1 MFYLCGCYKIYKFI
15 SMDSIYLIIVIV
27 LLGLAVLDLIV
38 GVSNDAVNFLNSSI
52 GSKVAPVRVIFAVAT
67 LGILL
72 GTMFSSGMMEIA
84 RSGVFYP
91 EKFTF
96 PAIMMLFLAVMLT
109 DIILLD
115 LFNTFGL
122 PTSTTVSLVFEL
134 LGAAVAV
141 ALFTIWTTD
150 TGSTLGEFINSGKA
164 LAIIGG
170 IFISIAI
177 AFVAGS
183 IIMYLSRLLFSF
195 KYKKPFKYL
204 GALWGGI
211 ALTAITYFAVF
222 KGLKGSVLVTE
233 EMLLFLENNMSLA
246 LLYAL
251 VGWTLFMALLQH
263 VFKVKI
269 LNVIVLV
276 GTAALAM
283 AFAGN
288 DLVNFIGVF
297 MAGFDSF
304 QIAQGVAASGGDVNS
319 LYMGRLSEPVV
330 ANVWWLLGAGTI
342 MILSLTLSK
351 KSRTVTETEVNLA
364 RKGEGIERFSSSPL
378 SRSIVRGSLN
388 FSKSISKIT
397 PEPIKRFIDKRFEP
411 VELENKASFDLIRA
425 SVNLTVAAMLVS
437 LGTSL
442 KLPLSTTYVTF
453 MVAMGTSLA
462 DRAWGRDSAVYRIN
476 GVLTVVAGWLLTAL
490 IAFTFSMIVGFF
502 LMWGG
507 KIAIVIM
514 IALVV
519 FLLIKSSK
527 LHTKRKSKEEQ
538 QQQVLSTKDQLI
550 TSCNKDVHLVLDKT
564 LFILKKV
571 IEGLSDENRKAARK
585 AMNEALEMYE
595 KFKDKRDYEVVPT
608 LESIQ
613 MNALDLE
620 QEYVQLVDYSYELT
634 KSLKAI
640 TESTFNYI
648 NNNHSAFSK
657 DQIDDLKVI
666 YNTLTDVFNGYTQ
679 MEKSGDYTQFN
690 KVTSLRDF
698 ILELNPK
705 LTKRQIKRVKDG
717 LSSTRNSILFLNLV
731 NESKIVTL
739 QSGNLMKSHRNFREQ
754 SSKQLGTMIGAKEL
768 IKDATLNL

>member
-1 MFYLCGCYKIYKFI
+1 
-15 SMDSIYLIIVIV
+15 MDSIYLIIVIV

-52 GSKVAPVRVIFAVAT
+52 GSKVAPIRIIFAVAA
-67 LGILL
+67 LGVLL
-72 GTMFSSGMMEIA
+72 GTMFSSGMMEVA

-96 PAIMMLFLAVMLT
+96 PSIMMLFLAVMLT
-109 DIILLD
+109 DVILLD

-134 LGAAVAV
+134 LGASVAV
-141 ALFTIWTTD
+141 ALYTIWTTES
-150 TGSTLGEFINSGKA
+150 GGNLGEFINSGKA
-164 LAIIGG
+164 LAIITG
-170 IFISIAI
+170 IFTSIAI
-177 AFVAGS
+177 AFLVGS
-183 IIMYLSRLLFSF
+183 IIMYISRIIFSF
-195 KYKKPFKYL
+195 NYKKPFKYL

-222 KGLKGSVLVTE
+222 KGLKGSVLVSSE
-233 EMLLFLENNMSLA
+233 LLAYLEGNMGMA
-246 LLYAL
+246 LLYTL
-251 VGWTLFMALLQH
+251 GTWTILMAILQH
-263 VFKVKI
+263 IFRVKI
-269 LNVIVLV
+269 LKVIVLS

-304 QIAQGVAASGGDVNS
+304 HIAQEVVASGGDLNT
-319 LYMGRLSEPVV
+319 LYMGKLSEPVV
-330 ANVWWLLGAGTI
+330 ANIYWLLGAGTL
-342 MILSLTLSK
+342 MTLSLFLSK
-351 KSRTVTETEVNLA
+351 KSRTVSNTEVNLA

-378 SRSIVRGSLN
+378 SRSIVRGSLTL
-388 FSKSISKIT
+388 SKSISTII
-397 PEPIKRFIDKRFEP
+397 PESMKKFIDKRFEP

-425 SVNLTVAAMLVS
+425 SVNLTVSAMLIS

-442 KLPLSTTYVTF
+442 KLPLSTTFVTF
-453 MVAMGTSLA
+453 MVAMGSSLA
-462 DRAWGRDSAVYRIN
+462 DRAWGRESAVYRIN
-476 GVLTVVAGWLLTAL
+476 GVLTVVAGWFLTAL
-490 IAFTFSMIVGFF
+490 VAFSVALAVGLF

-514 IALVV
+514 IAIVV
-519 FLLIKSSK
+519 IMLLKSSK

-550 TSCNKDVHLVLDKT
+550 TSCNNDVHMVLDRT
-564 LFILKKV
+564 LWILKKV
-571 IEGLSDENRKAARK
+571 IDGLNDENRKSARK
-585 AMNEALEMYE
+585 AMNEAIELYE

-608 LESIQ
+608 IESIQ

-640 TESTFNYI
+640 SESTFNYI

-657 DQIDDLKVI
+657 EQIDDLKVF
-666 YNTLTDVFNGYTQ
+666 YNTLTDVFNCYNEMVKT
-679 MEKSGDYTQFN
+679 GDYSKFN
-690 KVTSLRDF
+690 KVTNLRDF

-705 LTKRQIKRVKDG
+705 LTKRQIKRVKEG
-717 LSSTRNSILFLNLV
+717 VSSTRNSILFLNLV

-739 QSGNLMKSHRNFREQ
+739 QSGNLIKSHRNFREQ
-754 SSKQLGTMIGAKEL
+754 SSKHSMTMIGAKEL
-768 IKDATLNL
+768 INNATLNL

>member
-1 MFYLCGCYKIYKFI
+1 
-15 SMDSIYLIIVIV
+15 MDSIYLIIVIV

-52 GSKVAPVRVIFAVAT
+52 GSKVAPIRIIFAVAA

-72 GTMFSSGMMEIA
+72 GTMFSSGMMEVA

-96 PAIMMLFLAVMLT
+96 PSIMMLFLAVMLT
-109 DIILLD
+109 DVILLD

-134 LGAAVAV
+134 LGASVAV
-141 ALFTIWTTD
+141 ALYTIWTTES
-150 TGSTLGEFINSGKA
+150 GGNLGEFINSGKA
-164 LAIIGG
+164 LAIITG
-170 IFISIAI
+170 IFTSIAI
-177 AFVAGS
+177 AFLVGS
-183 IIMYLSRLLFSF
+183 IIMYISRIIFSF
-195 KYKKPFKYL
+195 NYKKPFKYL

-222 KGLKGSVLVTE
+222 KGLKGSVLVSSE
-233 EMLLFLENNMSLA
+233 LLAYLEGNMGMA
-246 LLYAL
+246 LLYTL
-251 VGWTLFMALLQH
+251 GTWTILMAILQH
-263 VFKVKI
+263 IFRVKI
-269 LNVIVLV
+269 LKVIVLS

-304 QIAQGVAASGGDVNS
+304 HIAQEVVASGGDLNT
-319 LYMGRLSEPVV
+319 LYMGKLSEPVV
-330 ANVWWLLGAGTI
+330 ANIYWLLGAGTL
-342 MILSLTLSK
+342 MILSLFLSK
-351 KSRTVTETEVNLA
+351 KSRTVSNTEVNLA

-378 SRSIVRGSLN
+378 SRSIVRGSLTL
-388 FSKSISKIT
+388 SKSISTII
-397 PEPIKRFIDKRFEP
+397 PESMKKFIDKRFEP
-411 VELENKASFDLIRA
+411 VELDNKASFDLIRA
-425 SVNLTVAAMLVS
+425 SVNLTVSAMLIS

-442 KLPLSTTYVTF
+442 KLPLSTTFVTF
-453 MVAMGTSLA
+453 MVAMGSSLA
-462 DRAWGRDSAVYRIN
+462 DRAWGRESAVYRIN
-476 GVLTVVAGWLLTAL
+476 GVLTVVAGWFLTAL
-490 IAFTFSMIVGFF
+490 VAFSAALAVGLF

-514 IALVV
+514 IAIVV
-519 FLLIKSSK
+519 IMLLKSSK

-550 TSCNKDVHLVLDKT
+550 TSCNNDVHMVLDRT
-564 LFILKKV
+564 LWILKKV
-571 IEGLSDENRKAARK
+571 IDGLNDENRKSARK
-585 AMNEALEMYE
+585 AMNEAIELYE

-608 LESIQ
+608 IESIQ

-640 TESTFNYI
+640 SESTFNYI

-657 DQIDDLKVI
+657 EQIDDLKVF
-666 YNTLTDVFNGYTQ
+666 YNTLTDVFNCYNEMVKT
-679 MEKSGDYTQFN
+679 GDYSKFN
-690 KVTSLRDF
+690 KVTNLRDF

-705 LTKRQIKRVKDG
+705 LTKRQIKRVKEG
-717 LSSTRNSILFLNLV
+717 VSSTRNSILFLNLV

-739 QSGNLMKSHRNFREQ
+739 QSGNLIKSHRNFREQ
-754 SSKQLGTMIGAKEL
+754 SSKHSMTMIGAKEL
-768 IKDATLNL
+768 INNATLNL

>member
-1 MFYLCGCYKIYKFI
+1 
-15 SMDSIYLIIVIV
+15 MDSIYLIIVIV

-52 GSKVAPVRVIFAVAT
+52 GSKVAPIRIIFAVAA
-67 LGILL
+67 LGVLL
-72 GTMFSSGMMEIA
+72 GTMFSSGMMEVA

-96 PAIMMLFLAVMLT
+96 PSIMMLFLAVMLT
-109 DIILLD
+109 DVILLD

-134 LGAAVAV
+134 LGASVAV
-141 ALFTIWTTD
+141 ALYTIWTTES
-150 TGSTLGEFINSGKA
+150 GGNLGEFINSGKA
-164 LAIIGG
+164 LAIITG
-170 IFISIAI
+170 IFTSIAI
-177 AFVAGS
+177 AFLVGS
-183 IIMYLSRLLFSF
+183 IIMYISRIIFSF
-195 KYKKPFKYL
+195 NYKKPLKYL

-222 KGLKGSVLVTE
+222 KGLKGSVLVSSE
-233 EMLLFLENNMSLA
+233 LLAYLEGNMGMA
-246 LLYAL
+246 LLYTL
-251 VGWTLFMALLQH
+251 GTWTILMAILQH
-263 VFKVKI
+263 IFRVKI
-269 LNVIVLV
+269 LKVIVLS

-304 QIAQGVAASGGDVNS
+304 HIAQEVVASGGDLNT
-319 LYMGRLSEPVV
+319 LYMGKLSEPVV
-330 ANVWWLLGAGTI
+330 ANIYWLLGAGTL
-342 MILSLTLSK
+342 MTLSLFLSK
-351 KSRTVTETEVNLA
+351 KSRTVSNTEVNLA

-378 SRSIVRGSLN
+378 SRSIVRGSLTL
-388 FSKSISKIT
+388 SKSISTII
-397 PEPIKRFIDKRFEP
+397 PESMKKFIDKRFEP

-425 SVNLTVAAMLVS
+425 SVNLTVSAMLIS

-442 KLPLSTTYVTF
+442 KLPLSTTFVTF
-453 MVAMGTSLA
+453 MVAMGSSLA
-462 DRAWGRDSAVYRIN
+462 DRAWGRESAVYRIN
-476 GVLTVVAGWLLTAL
+476 GVLTVVAGWFLTAL
-490 IAFTFSMIVGFF
+490 VAFSVALAVGLF

-514 IALVV
+514 IAIVV
-519 FLLIKSSK
+519 IMLLKSSK

-550 TSCNKDVHLVLDKT
+550 TSCNNDVHMVLDRT
-564 LFILKKV
+564 LWILKKV
-571 IEGLSDENRKAARK
+571 IDGLNDENRKSARK
-585 AMNEALEMYE
+585 AMNEAIELYE

-608 LESIQ
+608 IESIQ

-640 TESTFNYI
+640 SESTFNYI

-657 DQIDDLKVI
+657 EQIDDLKVF
-666 YNTLTDVFNGYTQ
+666 YNTLTDVFNCYNEMVKT
-679 MEKSGDYTQFN
+679 GDYSKFN
-690 KVTSLRDF
+690 KVTNLRDF

-705 LTKRQIKRVKDG
+705 LTKRQIKRVKEG
-717 LSSTRNSILFLNLV
+717 VSSTRNSILFLNLV

-739 QSGNLMKSHRNFREQ
+739 QSGNLIKSHRNFREQ
-754 SSKQLGTMIGAKEL
+754 SSKHSMTMIGAKEL

>member
-1 MFYLCGCYKIYKFI
+1 
-15 SMDSIYLIIVIV
+15 MDSIYLIIVIV

-52 GSKVAPVRVIFAVAT
+52 GSKVAPIRIIFAVAA

-72 GTMFSSGMMEIA
+72 GTMFSSGMMEVA

-96 PAIMMLFLAVMLT
+96 PSIMMLFLAVMLT
-109 DIILLD
+109 DVILLD

-134 LGAAVAV
+134 LGASVAV
-141 ALFTIWTTD
+141 ALYTIWTTES
-150 TGSTLGEFINSGKA
+150 GGNLGEFINSGKA
-164 LAIIGG
+164 LAIITG
-170 IFISIAI
+170 IFTSIAI
-177 AFVAGS
+177 AFLVGS
-183 IIMYLSRLLFSF
+183 IIMYISRIIFSF
-195 KYKKPFKYL
+195 NYKKPFKYL

-222 KGLKGSVLVTE
+222 KGLKGSVLVSSE
-233 EMLLFLENNMSLA
+233 LLAYLEGNMGMA
-246 LLYAL
+246 LLYTL
-251 VGWTLFMALLQH
+251 GTWTILMAILQH
-263 VFKVKI
+263 IFRVKI
-269 LNVIVLV
+269 LKVIVLS

-304 QIAQGVAASGGDVNS
+304 HIAQEVVASGGDLNT
-319 LYMGRLSEPVV
+319 LYMGKLSEPVV
-330 ANVWWLLGAGTI
+330 ANIYWLLGAGTL
-342 MILSLTLSK
+342 MTLSLFLSK
-351 KSRTVTETEVNLA
+351 KSRTVSNTEVNLA

-378 SRSIVRGSLN
+378 SRSIVRGSLTL
-388 FSKSISKIT
+388 SKSISTII
-397 PEPIKRFIDKRFEP
+397 PESMKKFIDKRFEP

-425 SVNLTVAAMLVS
+425 SVNLTVSAMLIS

-442 KLPLSTTYVTF
+442 KLPLSTTFVTF
-453 MVAMGTSLA
+453 MVAMSSSLA
-462 DRAWGRDSAVYRIN
+462 DRAWGRESAVYRIN
-476 GVLTVVAGWLLTAL
+476 GVLTVVAGWFLTAL
-490 IAFTFSMIVGFF
+490 VAFSAALAVGLF

-514 IALVV
+514 IAIVV
-519 FLLIKSSK
+519 IMLLKSSK

-550 TSCNKDVHLVLDKT
+550 TSCNNDVHMVLDRT
-564 LFILKKV
+564 LWILKKV
-571 IEGLSDENRKAARK
+571 IDGLNDENRKSARK
-585 AMNEALEMYE
+585 AMNEAIELYE

-608 LESIQ
+608 IESIQ

-640 TESTFNYI
+640 SESTFNYI

-657 DQIDDLKVI
+657 EQIDDLKVF
-666 YNTLTDVFNGYTQ
+666 YNTLTDVFNCYNE
-679 MEKSGDYTQFN
+679 MEKTGDYSNFN
-690 KVTSLRDF
+690 KVTNLRDF

-705 LTKRQIKRVKDG
+705 LTKRQIKRVKEG
-717 LSSTRNSILFLNLV
+717 VSSTRNSILFLNLV

-739 QSGNLMKSHRNFREQ
+739 QSGNLIKSHRNFREQ
-754 SSKQLGTMIGAKEL
+754 SSKHSMTMIGAKEL
-768 IKDATLNL
+768 INNATLNL

>member
-1 MFYLCGCYKIYKFI
+1 
-15 SMDSIYLIIVIV
+15 MDSIYLIIVIV

-52 GSKVAPVRVIFAVAT
+52 GSKVAPIRIIFAVAA
-67 LGILL
+67 LGVLL
-72 GTMFSSGMMEIA
+72 GTMFSSGMMEVA

-96 PAIMMLFLAVMLT
+96 PSIMMLFLAVMLT
-109 DIILLD
+109 DVILLD

-134 LGAAVAV
+134 LGASVAV
-141 ALFTIWTTD
+141 ALYTIWTTES
-150 TGSTLGEFINSGKA
+150 GGNLGEFINSGKA
-164 LAIIGG
+164 LAIITG
-170 IFISIAI
+170 IFTSIAI
-177 AFVAGS
+177 AFLVGS
-183 IIMYLSRLLFSF
+183 IIMYISRIIFSF
-195 KYKKPFKYL
+195 NYKKPFKYL

-222 KGLKGSVLVTE
+222 KGLKGSVLVSSE
-233 EMLLFLENNMSLA
+233 LLAYLEGNMGMA
-246 LLYAL
+246 LLYTL
-251 VGWTLFMALLQH
+251 GTWTILMAILQH
-263 VFKVKI
+263 IFRVKI
-269 LNVIVLV
+269 LKVIVLS

-304 QIAQGVAASGGDVNS
+304 HIAQEVVASGGDLNT
-319 LYMGRLSEPVV
+319 LYMGKLSEPVV
-330 ANVWWLLGAGTI
+330 ANIYWLLGAGTL
-342 MILSLTLSK
+342 MTLSLFLSK
-351 KSRTVTETEVNLA
+351 KSRTVSNTEVNLA

-378 SRSIVRGSLN
+378 SRSIVRGSLTL
-388 FSKSISKIT
+388 SKSISTII
-397 PEPIKRFIDKRFEP
+397 PESMKKFIDKRFEP

-425 SVNLTVAAMLVS
+425 SVNLTVSAMLIS

-442 KLPLSTTYVTF
+442 KLPLSTTFVTF
-453 MVAMGTSLA
+453 MVAMGSSLA
-462 DRAWGRDSAVYRIN
+462 DRAWGRESAVYRIN
-476 GVLTVVAGWLLTAL
+476 GVLTVVAGWFLTAL
-490 IAFTFSMIVGFF
+490 VAFSVALAVGLF

-514 IALVV
+514 IAIVV
-519 FLLIKSSK
+519 IMLLKSSK

-550 TSCNKDVHLVLDKT
+550 TSCNNDVHMVLDRT
-564 LFILKKV
+564 LWILKKV
-571 IEGLSDENRKAARK
+571 IDGLNDENRKSARK
-585 AMNEALEMYE
+585 AMNEAIELYE

-608 LESIQ
+608 IESIQ

-640 TESTFNYI
+640 SESTFNYI

-657 DQIDDLKVI
+657 EQIDDLKVF
-666 YNTLTDVFNGYTQ
+666 YNTLTDVFNCYNEMVKT
-679 MEKSGDYTQFN
+679 GDYSKFN
-690 KVTSLRDF
+690 KVTNLRDF

-705 LTKRQIKRVKDG
+705 LTKRQIKRVKEG
-717 LSSTRNSILFLNLV
+717 VSSTRNSILFLNLV

-739 QSGNLMKSHRNFREQ
+739 QSGNLIKSHRNFREQ
-754 SSKQLGTMIGAKEL
+754 SSKHSMTMIGAKEL

>member
-1 MFYLCGCYKIYKFI
+1 
-15 SMDSIYLIIVIV
+15 MDSIYLIIVIV
-27 LLGLAVLDLIV
+27 LLGLAVLDIIV

-52 GSKVAPVRVIFAVAT
+52 GSKVAPIRIIFAVAA

-72 GTMFSSGMMEIA
+72 GTMFSSGMMEVA

-96 PAIMMLFLAVMLT
+96 PSIMMLFLAVMLT
-109 DIILLD
+109 DVILLD

-134 LGAAVAV
+134 LGASVAV
-141 ALFTIWTTD
+141 ALFTIWTTES
-150 TGSTLGEFINSGKA
+150 GGNLGEFINSGKA
-164 LAIIGG
+164 LAIITG
-170 IFISIAI
+170 IFTSIAI
-177 AFVAGS
+177 AFLVGS
-183 IIMYLSRLLFSF
+183 IIMYISRIIFSF
-195 KYKKPFKYL
+195 NYKKPFKYL

-222 KGLKGSVLVTE
+222 KGLKGSVLVSSE
-233 EMLLFLENNMSLA
+233 LLAYLEGNMGMA
-246 LLYAL
+246 LLYTL
-251 VGWTLFMALLQH
+251 GTWTILMAILQH
-263 VFKVKI
+263 IFRVKI
-269 LNVIVLV
+269 LKVIVLS

-304 QIAQGVAASGGDVNS
+304 HIAQEVVASGGDLNT
-319 LYMGRLSEPVV
+319 LYMGKLSEPVV
-330 ANVWWLLGAGTI
+330 ANIYWLLGAGTL
-342 MILSLTLSK
+342 MILSLFLSK
-351 KSRTVTETEVNLA
+351 KSRTVSNTEVNLA

-378 SRSIVRGSLN
+378 SRSIVRGSLTL
-388 FSKSISKIT
+388 SKSISTII
-397 PEPIKRFIDKRFEP
+397 PESMKKFIDKRFEP

-425 SVNLTVAAMLVS
+425 SVNLTVSAMLIS

-442 KLPLSTTYVTF
+442 KLPLSTTFVTF
-453 MVAMGTSLA
+453 MVAMGSSLA
-462 DRAWGRDSAVYRIN
+462 DRAWGRESAVYRIN
-476 GVLTVVAGWLLTAL
+476 GVLTVVAGWFLTAL
-490 IAFTFSMIVGFF
+490 VAFSAALAVGLF

-514 IALVV
+514 IAIVV
-519 FLLIKSSK
+519 IMLLKSSK

-550 TSCNKDVHLVLDKT
+550 TSCNNDVHMVLDRT
-564 LFILKKV
+564 LWILKKV
-571 IEGLSDENRKAARK
+571 IDGLNDENRKSARK
-585 AMNEALEMYE
+585 AMNEAIELYE

-608 LESIQ
+608 IESIQ

-640 TESTFNYI
+640 SESTFNYI

-657 DQIDDLKVI
+657 EQIDDLKVF
-666 YNTLTDVFNGYTQ
+666 YNTLTDVFNCYNE
-679 MEKSGDYTQFN
+679 MEKTGDYSNFN
-690 KVTSLRDF
+690 KVTNLRDF

-705 LTKRQIKRVKDG
+705 LTKRQIKRVKEG
-717 LSSTRNSILFLNLV
+717 VSSTRNSILFLNLV

-739 QSGNLMKSHRNFREQ
+739 QSGNLIKSHRNFREQ
-754 SSKQLGTMIGAKEL
+754 SSKHSMTMIGAKEL
-768 IKDATLNL
+768 INNATLNL

>member
-1 MFYLCGCYKIYKFI
+1 
-15 SMDSIYLIIVIV
+15 MDSIYLIIVIV

-52 GSKVAPVRVIFAVAT
+52 GSKVAPIRIIFAVAA

-72 GTMFSSGMMEIA
+72 GTMFSSGMMEVA

-96 PAIMMLFLAVMLT
+96 PSIMMLFLAVMLT
-109 DIILLD
+109 DVILLD

-134 LGAAVAV
+134 LGASVAV
-141 ALFTIWTTD
+141 ALYTIWTTES
-150 TGSTLGEFINSGKA
+150 GGNLGEFINSGKA
-164 LAIIGG
+164 LAIITG
-170 IFISIAI
+170 IFTSIAI
-177 AFVAGS
+177 AFLVGS
-183 IIMYLSRLLFSF
+183 IIMYISRIIFSF
-195 KYKKPFKYL
+195 NYKKPFKYL

-222 KGLKGSVLVTE
+222 KGLKGSVLVSSE
-233 EMLLFLENNMSLA
+233 LLAYLEGNMGMA
-246 LLYAL
+246 LLYTL
-251 VGWTLFMALLQH
+251 GTWTILMAILQH
-263 VFKVKI
+263 IFRVKI
-269 LNVIVLV
+269 LKVIVLS

-304 QIAQGVAASGGDVNS
+304 HIAQEVVASGGDLNT
-319 LYMGRLSEPVV
+319 LYMGKLSEPVV
-330 ANVWWLLGAGTI
+330 ANIYWLLGAGTL
-342 MILSLTLSK
+342 MTLSLFLSK
-351 KSRTVTETEVNLA
+351 KSRTVSNTEVNLA

-378 SRSIVRGSLN
+378 SRSIVRGSLTL
-388 FSKSISKIT
+388 SKSISTII
-397 PEPIKRFIDKRFEP
+397 PESMKKFIDKRFEP

-425 SVNLTVAAMLVS
+425 SVNLTVSAMLIS

-442 KLPLSTTYVTF
+442 KLPLSTTFVTF
-453 MVAMGTSLA
+453 MVAMGSSLA
-462 DRAWGRDSAVYRIN
+462 DRAWGRESAVYRIN
-476 GVLTVVAGWLLTAL
+476 GVLTVVAGWFLTAL
-490 IAFTFSMIVGFF
+490 VAFSAALAVGLF

-514 IALVV
+514 IAIVV
-519 FLLIKSSK
+519 IMLLKSSK

-550 TSCNKDVHLVLDKT
+550 TSCNNDVHMVLDRT
-564 LFILKKV
+564 LWILKKV
-571 IEGLSDENRKAARK
+571 IDGLNDENRKSARK
-585 AMNEALEMYE
+585 AMNEAIELYE

-608 LESIQ
+608 IESIQ

-640 TESTFNYI
+640 SESTFNYI

-657 DQIDDLKVI
+657 EQIDDLKVF
-666 YNTLTDVFNGYTQ
+666 YNTLTDVFNCYNE
-679 MEKSGDYTQFN
+679 MEKTGDYSNFN
-690 KVTSLRDF
+690 KVTNLRDF

-705 LTKRQIKRVKDG
+705 LTKRQIKRVKEG
-717 LSSTRNSILFLNLV
+717 VSSTRNSILFLNLV

-739 QSGNLMKSHRNFREQ
+739 QSGNLIKSHRNFREQ
-754 SSKQLGTMIGAKEL
+754 SSKHSMTMIGAKEL
-768 IKDATLNL
+768 INNATLNL

>member
-1 MFYLCGCYKIYKFI
+1 
-15 SMDSIYLIIVIV
+15 MDSIYLIIVIV

-52 GSKVAPVRVIFAVAT
+52 GSKVAPIRIIFAVAA

-72 GTMFSSGMMEIA
+72 GTMFSSGMMEVA

-96 PAIMMLFLAVMLT
+96 PSIMMLFLAVMLT
-109 DIILLD
+109 DVILLD

-134 LGAAVAV
+134 LGASVAV
-141 ALFTIWTTD
+141 ALYTIWTTES
-150 TGSTLGEFINSGKA
+150 GGNLGEFINSGKA
-164 LAIIGG
+164 LAIITG
-170 IFISIAI
+170 IFTSIAI
-177 AFVAGS
+177 AFLVGS
-183 IIMYLSRLLFSF
+183 IIMYISRIIFSF
-195 KYKKPFKYL
+195 NYKKPFKYL

-222 KGLKGSVLVTE
+222 KGLKGSVLVSSE
-233 EMLLFLENNMSLA
+233 LLAYLEGNMGMA
-246 LLYAL
+246 LLYTL
-251 VGWTLFMALLQH
+251 GTWTILMAILQH
-263 VFKVKI
+263 IFRVKI
-269 LNVIVLV
+269 LKVIVLS

-304 QIAQGVAASGGDVNS
+304 HIAQEVVASGGDLNT
-319 LYMGRLSEPVV
+319 LYMGKLSEPVV
-330 ANVWWLLGAGTI
+330 ANIYWLLGAGTL
-342 MILSLTLSK
+342 MTLSLFLSK
-351 KSRTVTETEVNLA
+351 KSRTVSNTEVNLA

-378 SRSIVRGSLN
+378 SRSIVRGSLTL
-388 FSKSISKIT
+388 SKSISTII
-397 PEPIKRFIDKRFEP
+397 PESMKKFIDKRFEP

-425 SVNLTVAAMLVS
+425 SVNLTVSAMLIS

-442 KLPLSTTYVTF
+442 KLPLSTTFVTF
-453 MVAMGTSLA
+453 MVAMGSSLA
-462 DRAWGRDSAVYRIN
+462 DRAWGRESAVYRIN
-476 GVLTVVAGWLLTAL
+476 GVLTVVAGWFLTAL
-490 IAFTFSMIVGFF
+490 VAFSAALAVGLF

-514 IALVV
+514 IAIVV
-519 FLLIKSSK
+519 IMLLKSSK

-550 TSCNKDVHLVLDKT
+550 TSCNNDVHMVLDRT
-564 LFILKKV
+564 LWILKKV
-571 IEGLSDENRKAARK
+571 IDGLNDENRKSARK
-585 AMNEALEMYE
+585 AMNEAIELYE

-608 LESIQ
+608 IESIQ

-640 TESTFNYI
+640 SESTFNYI

-657 DQIDDLKVI
+657 EQIDDLKVF
-666 YNTLTDVFNGYTQ
+666 YNTLTDVFNCYNEMVKT
-679 MEKSGDYTQFN
+679 GDYSKFN
-690 KVTSLRDF
+690 KVTNLRDF

-705 LTKRQIKRVKDG
+705 LTKRQIKRVKEG
-717 LSSTRNSILFLNLV
+717 VSSTRNSILFLNLV

-739 QSGNLMKSHRNFREQ
+739 QSGNLIKSHRNFREQ
-754 SSKQLGTMIGAKEL
+754 SSKHSMTMIGAKEL

>member
-1 MFYLCGCYKIYKFI
+1 
-15 SMDSIYLIIVIV
+15 MDSIYLIIVIV
-27 LLGLAVLDLIV
+27 LLGLAVLDIIV

-52 GSKVAPVRVIFAVAT
+52 GSKVAPIRIIFAVAA

-72 GTMFSSGMMEIA
+72 GTMFSSGMMEVA

-96 PAIMMLFLAVMLT
+96 PSIMMLFLAVMLT
-109 DIILLD
+109 DVILLD

-134 LGAAVAV
+134 LGASVAV
-141 ALFTIWTTD
+141 ALYTIWTTES
-150 TGSTLGEFINSGKA
+150 GGNLGEFINSGKA
-164 LAIIGG
+164 LAIITG
-170 IFISIAI
+170 IFTSIAI
-177 AFVAGS
+177 AFLVGS
-183 IIMYLSRLLFSF
+183 IIMYISRIIFSF
-195 KYKKPFKYL
+195 NYKKPFKYL

-222 KGLKGSVLVTE
+222 KGLKGSVLVSSE
-233 EMLLFLENNMSLA
+233 LLAYLEGNMGMA
-246 LLYAL
+246 LLYTL
-251 VGWTLFMALLQH
+251 GTWTILMAILQH
-263 VFKVKI
+263 IFRVKI
-269 LNVIVLV
+269 LKVIVLS

-304 QIAQGVAASGGDVNS
+304 HIAQEVVASGGDLNT
-319 LYMGRLSEPVV
+319 LYMGKLSEPVV
-330 ANVWWLLGAGTI
+330 ANIYWLLGAGTL
-342 MILSLTLSK
+342 MTLSLFLSK
-351 KSRTVTETEVNLA
+351 KSRTVSNTEVNLA

-378 SRSIVRGSLN
+378 SRSIVRGSLTL
-388 FSKSISKIT
+388 SKSISTII
-397 PEPIKRFIDKRFEP
+397 PESMKKFIDKRFEP

-425 SVNLTVAAMLVS
+425 SVNLTVSAMLIS

-442 KLPLSTTYVTF
+442 KLPLSTTFVTF
-453 MVAMGTSLA
+453 MVAMSSSLA
-462 DRAWGRDSAVYRIN
+462 DRAWGRESAVYRIN
-476 GVLTVVAGWLLTAL
+476 GVLTVVAGWFLTAL
-490 IAFTFSMIVGFF
+490 VAFSAALAVGLF

-514 IALVV
+514 IAIVV
-519 FLLIKSSK
+519 IMLLKSSK

-550 TSCNKDVHLVLDKT
+550 TSCNNDVHMVLDRT
-564 LFILKKV
+564 LWILKKV
-571 IEGLSDENRKAARK
+571 IDGLNDENRKSARK
-585 AMNEALEMYE
+585 AMNEAIELYE

-608 LESIQ
+608 IESIQ

-640 TESTFNYI
+640 SESTFNYI

-657 DQIDDLKVI
+657 EQIDDLKVF
-666 YNTLTDVFNGYTQ
+666 YNTLTDVFNCYNE
-679 MEKSGDYTQFN
+679 MEKTGDYSNFN
-690 KVTSLRDF
+690 KVTNLRDF

-705 LTKRQIKRVKDG
+705 LTKRQIKRVKEG
-717 LSSTRNSILFLNLV
+717 VSSTRNSILFLNLV

-739 QSGNLMKSHRNFREQ
+739 QSGNLIKSHRNFREQ
-754 SSKQLGTMIGAKEL
+754 SSKHSMTMIGAKEL
-768 IKDATLNL
+768 INNATLNL

>member
-1 MFYLCGCYKIYKFI
+1 
-15 SMDSIYLIIVIV
+15 MDSIYLIIVIV

-52 GSKVAPVRVIFAVAT
+52 GSKVAPIRIIFAVAA
-67 LGILL
+67 LGVLL
-72 GTMFSSGMMEIA
+72 GTMFSSGMMEVA

-96 PAIMMLFLAVMLT
+96 PSIMMLFLAVMLT
-109 DIILLD
+109 DVILLD

-134 LGAAVAV
+134 LGASVAV
-141 ALFTIWTTD
+141 ALYTIWTTES
-150 TGSTLGEFINSGKA
+150 GGNLGEFINSGKA
-164 LAIIGG
+164 LAIITG
-170 IFISIAI
+170 IFTSIAI
-177 AFVAGS
+177 AFLVGS
-183 IIMYLSRLLFSF
+183 IIMYISRIIFSF
-195 KYKKPFKYL
+195 NYKKPLKYL

-222 KGLKGSVLVTE
+222 KGLKGSVLVSSE
-233 EMLLFLENNMSLA
+233 LLAYLEGNMGMA
-246 LLYAL
+246 LLYTL
-251 VGWTLFMALLQH
+251 GTWTILMAILQH
-263 VFKVKI
+263 IFRVKI
-269 LNVIVLV
+269 LKVIVLS

-304 QIAQGVAASGGDVNS
+304 HIAQEVVASGGDLNT
-319 LYMGRLSEPVV
+319 LYMGKLSEPVV
-330 ANVWWLLGAGTI
+330 ANIYWLLGAGTL
-342 MILSLTLSK
+342 MTLSLFLSK
-351 KSRTVTETEVNLA
+351 KSRTVSNTEVNLA

-378 SRSIVRGSLN
+378 SRSIVRGSLTL
-388 FSKSISKIT
+388 SKSISTII
-397 PEPIKRFIDKRFEP
+397 PESMKKFIDKRFEP

-425 SVNLTVAAMLVS
+425 SVNLTVSAMLIS

-442 KLPLSTTYVTF
+442 KLPLSTTFVTF
-453 MVAMGTSLA
+453 MVAMGSSLA
-462 DRAWGRDSAVYRIN
+462 DRAWGRESAVYRIN
-476 GVLTVVAGWLLTAL
+476 GVLTVVAGWFLTAL
-490 IAFTFSMIVGFF
+490 VAFSVALAVGLF

-514 IALVV
+514 IAIVV
-519 FLLIKSSK
+519 IMLLKSSK

-550 TSCNKDVHLVLDKT
+550 TSCNNDVHMVLDRT
-564 LFILKKV
+564 LWILKKV
-571 IEGLSDENRKAARK
+571 IDGLNDENRKSARK
-585 AMNEALEMYE
+585 AMNEAIELYE

-608 LESIQ
+608 IESIQ

-640 TESTFNYI
+640 SESTFNYI

-657 DQIDDLKVI
+657 EQIDDLKVF
-666 YNTLTDVFNGYTQ
+666 YNTLTDVFNCYNEMVKT
-679 MEKSGDYTQFN
+679 GDYSKFN
-690 KVTSLRDF
+690 KVTNLRDF

-705 LTKRQIKRVKDG
+705 LTKRQIKRVKEG
-717 LSSTRNSILFLNLV
+717 VSSTRNSILFLNLV

-739 QSGNLMKSHRNFREQ
+739 QSGNLIKSHRNFREQ
-754 SSKQLGTMIGAKEL
+754 SSKHSMTMIGAKEL
-768 IKDATLNL
+768 INNATLNL